1 MKKGI
6 LLLVTMFLMVSTAEA
21 NNREKNNSR
30 MGYSSIYNAEPI
42 QFMERGI
49 KFYVFLDGE
58 FDFNTRPGN
67 YHGAYFK
74 KGKKRK
80 HASKKNFYKGVR
92 IERDYRGNIRKVGN
106 VFINYNRYGKVSRI
120 GSIFVD
126 YNFRNVSRVGN
137 LTIQYNRR
145 GDIEYY
151 GKVKRGHRHNDRY
164 GDWDSREYAYNN
176 SFFLQSNFISD
187 YESFDEDDNY
197 MYYRS
202 RAISKGKKGS
212 IIKRKKQFDKK
223 SRR

>member
-1 MKKGI
+1 
-6 LLLVTMFLMVSTAEA
+6 MFLMVSTVEA
-21 NNREKNNSR
+21 NNSDKNNSR
-30 MGYSSIYNAEPI
+30 KGYSSMYNAEPI

-67 YHGAYFK
+67 RYGTFYK
-74 KGKKRK
+74 
-80 HASKKNFYKGVR
+80 KKNRNHKNKSFKGLR

-120 GSIFVD
+120 GSISVD
-126 YNFRNVSRVGN
+126 YRFRNVSRVGN
-137 LTIQYNRR
+137 LSIRYDRR
-145 GDIEYY
+145 GDIQYY
-151 GKVKRGHRHNDRY
+151 GKVKPRHRYRY
-164 GDWDSREYAYNN
+164 RDSREYAYNN
-176 SFFLQSNFISD
+176 RLFSQSNFNSV

-212 IIKRKKQFDKK
+212 IIKRKKQVGKN